1 MNEIRSVRR
10 PPRLSYFRAPRSHRK
25 SGPTDRFRGL
35 KLGATICLLR
45 VWSVAQGLALCPAI
59 RKNVVRTQR
68 DARRLAKTADTPEH
82 ARILLNLA
90 KQWRRLADQLDYT
103 QAALN
108 ERRTLPRRR

>member
-1 MNEIRSVRR
+1 M
-10 PPRLSYFRAPRSHRK
+10 
-25 SGPTDRFRGL
+25 
-35 KLGATICLLR
+35 
-45 VWSVAQGLALCPAI
+45 AQGLALCPAI